1 MTQVLSSRDFFGAM
15 KLDFLRQREKA
26 FCGPLLDVL
35 LLRELTYV
43 HNINFHILLLC
54 KEQCA
59 DLHWITEA
67 LPLNLP
73 TAQLEVESRSA
84 GYVPTPLL

>member
-1 MTQVLSSRDFFGAM
+1 
-15 KLDFLRQREKA
+15 
-26 FCGPLLDVL
+26 
-35 LLRELTYV
+35 V